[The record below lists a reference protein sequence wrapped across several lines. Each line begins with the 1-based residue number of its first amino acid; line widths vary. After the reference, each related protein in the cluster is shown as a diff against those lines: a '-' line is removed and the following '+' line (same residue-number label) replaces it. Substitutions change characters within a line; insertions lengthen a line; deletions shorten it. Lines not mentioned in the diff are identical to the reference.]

1 MIDYPLILAFV
12 KDLNFSVRIESAAE
26 MQGFEVKL
34 IETADQIAPAE
45 EDGPIRQL
53 AEPLQGRSGTLLD
66 KITRWHPALI
76 IFDLGNESIPSVD
89 WITLIT
95 SGPATRGLPVLCYGS
110 HVDTDTL
117 QAAKKAGANE
127 VVARSRFVTNLP
139 ELILKHAKVI
149 DFDALKATCDEPL
162 AHFALKGLEKF
173 NRGEYFEA
181 HDLLEIAWMEDQT
194 PGRDL
199 YRAILQVAVAYYQI
213 LRGNYNGA
221 AKMFLRVRKWIDPLP
236 DTCRGINIAKLRQ
249 EVRLL
254 NQELIAL
261 GPEKISEIDLGM
273 MQPVEYTLLN

>member
-12 KDLNFSVRIESAAE
+12 KDLNFSVRIENIAE

-34 IETADQIAPAE
+34 IETADQIAPGV
-45 EDGPIRQL
+45 EDSPGRQL
-53 AEPLQGRSGTLLD
+53 AEPLQGRSGVFLD
-66 KITRWHPALI
+66 KITRWHPSLI
-76 IFDLGNESIPSVD
+76 IFDLGNESIPSLD

-95 SGPATRGLPVLCYGS
+95 SGPATRGLPILCYGS

-117 QAAKKAGANE
+117 RAAKKAGANE

-149 DFDALKATCDEPL
+149 NIDELQATCDEPL

-213 LRGNYNGA
+213 IRGNYNGA

-236 DTCRGINIAKLRQ
+236 DTCRGINIGKLRL
-249 EVRLL
+249 EVRQI

-261 GPEKISEIDLGM
+261 GPEKISEIDPAM
-273 MQPVEYTLLN
+273 MQPVEFTLLN

>member
-1 MIDYPLILAFV
+1 MIDYPLVLAFV

-34 IETADQIAPAE
+34 IETAEQIAPAE
-45 EDGPIRQL
+45 EDSPGRQL
-53 AEPLQGRSGTLLD
+53 AEPLWGRSGVLLD

-117 QAAKKAGANE
+117 QAAKRAGANE

-149 DFDALKATCDEPL
+149 DLDALKATCDEPL

-213 LRGNYNGA
+213 LRGNYTGA

-236 DTCRGINIAKLRQ
+236 GICRGINIGKLRQ
-249 EVRLL
+249 EVRLI

-261 GPEKISEIDLGM
+261 GPEKITEIDPGM
-273 MQPVEYTLLN
+273 MQPIEYTLLN